1 MLSSP
6 IPFRILRN
14 LQDEAA
20 KREDTMKSRSLSLMI
35 AVALLAGLLVPV
47 RMAAR
52 TFRVLHSFTPP
63 PDAGHPFT
71 GLTRDAA
78 GNFYGTTA
86 YGGTSDSGTVF
97 ELTKQGKELVLYSF
111 TGGADGGYPQQ
122 GQLTLDSA
130 GNIYGVTGAGGAGA
144 GVVFQL
150 DTSGHERV
158 LYSFGGGADG
168 GFPHAGVVRD
178 ASGNLYGT
186 TQSGGDP
193 SCGCGVVF
201 KLDTNN
207 KEHVLYSF
215 KGGADG
221 AQPFGNLVLDGKR
234 NVYGT
239 TFIGGDSSCQCG
251 VVFKV
256 DKNGTEHV
264 LHAFTGPDGAGSTGG
279 LVRDRA
285 GNLYGTTMGGG
296 AYKEGVVF
304 KIDPTGKESVLYSFT
319 GGADGAAPIT
329 SVVRDPAGNLYG
341 TTDSGGSGCFFGC
354 GVVFKLAPNGH
365 ETVLHTFNETDGAQ
379 ALDLV
384 RDPAGNLYGTTLEGG
399 ISGCHI
405 VFSSECGVVFKLS
418 LRSPTSR
425 SRRPVGTTRE

>member
-1 MLSSP
+1 MDPDAFLP
-6 IPFRILRN
+6 IPLRILRN

-52 TFRVLHSFTPP
+52 TFRVLRSFTPP

-78 GNFYGTTA
+78 GNF
-86 YGGTSDSGTVF
+86 
-97 ELTKQGKELVLYSF
+97 
-111 TGGADGGYPQQ
+111 
-122 GQLTLDSA
+122 
-130 GNIYGVTGAGGAGA
+130 
-144 GVVFQL
+144 
-150 DTSGHERV
+150 
-158 LYSFGGGADG
+158 
-168 GFPHAGVVRD
+168 
-178 ASGNLYGT
+178 
-186 TQSGGDP
+186 
-193 SCGCGVVF
+193 
-201 KLDTNN
+201 
-207 KEHVLYSF
+207 
-215 KGGADG
+215 
-221 AQPFGNLVLDGKR
+221 
-234 NVYGT
+234 
-239 TFIGGDSSCQCG
+239 
-251 VVFKV
+251 
-256 DKNGTEHV
+256 
-264 LHAFTGPDGAGSTGG
+264 
-279 LVRDRA
+279 
-285 GNLYGTTMGGG
+285 
-296 AYKEGVVF
+296 
-304 KIDPTGKESVLYSFT
+304 
-319 GGADGAAPIT
+319 
-329 SVVRDPAGNLYG
+329 YG

-425 SRRPVGTTRE
+425 SRRPAGTKGE